1 MFIVLL
7 VLGIALTPAFLLMLY
22 IYYRDRIQPEP
33 IGNLLLGLFFGTL
46 SIPLTLIMTFFL
58 PEVEP
63 GTVFAGFYDAFIGA
77 AIPEEIAKF
86 TMLFLLVFRMKSFDE
101 PFDGIVYASCVGLGF
116 AGVENIMYLAGGE
129 DLGEILGMGIAR
141 AFLAVPGHFSD
152 ALAMGYFF
160 AMAWFGSPRRRV
172 MNYVLAL
179 AVPITMHGI
188 YDSLLMVGENL
199 GDVVFLFTF
208 LLCIVYSIAVFALVN
223 WRISVLRTPKMPAV
237 ATPMAMP
244 PMAPPPVPVYPMTP
258 PATPP
263 AVPPLPTQLPPPLP
277 EQDDDS
283 QQGE

>member
-1 MFIVLL
+1 MFSVLFIL
-7 VLGIALTPAFLLMLY
+7 SIALAPAFLLMLY
-22 IYYRDRIQPEP
+22 VYYRDRIQPEP

-46 SIPLTLIMTFFL
+46 SIPLTLAMTSLL

-63 GTVFAGFYDAFIGA
+63 GTVFAGFYDAFVGA

-86 TMLFLLVFRMKSFDE
+86 AMLYLLVFRMKSFDE

-116 AGVENIMYLAGGE
+116 AGVENILYVAGGE
-129 DLGEILGMGIAR
+129 DLGEILGVGIAR

-179 AVPITMHGI
+179 AVPITMHGV

-199 GDVVFLFTF
+199 GDVVFGFAF
-208 LLCIVYSIAVFALVN
+208 VACIVYSIAVFALVN
-223 WRISVLRTPKMPAV
+223 WRISSLRTPRVPAV
-237 ATPMAMP
+237 T
-244 PMAPPPVPVYPMTP
+244 
-258 PATPP
+258 
-263 AVPPLPTQLPPPLP
+263 PPPLP
-277 EQDDDS
+277 GNDMNG
-283 QQGE
+283 QQPTPQF